1 MSRRAVSAE
10 CAGLWFFWA
19 PFGSVRLGFA
29 SDGQPYTYAV
39 PTGGS
44 VGKLQKSEHH
54 PQPAATNAQLA
65 EAREAPSA
73 LLMTNAAQ
81 SPRWRNGYRG
91 AELREA
97 PTFCRH
103 SERLIAFIF
112 FLLRKV
118 RTSHLA
124 IAQNSR
130 PHPTPPSHTPDGSS
144 TPCTCTCTPFALTP
158 LPLSP
163 LLPQSSSLRAR
174 QVQITKASSQT
185 KPTSPGIP
193 APLHLA
199 PPDLALSHTSQNRDI
214 SVTVGAQSYKMS
226 TTTTTSTFTAPHT
239 QQPLRLAVQKK
250 KMSITQT
257 YYLAHKARAKLSSEA
272 ARADHDL
279 RLLVGHA
286 NLLDSLMLEL
296 ADAEREQESWF
307 NQSVRGATK
316 DRHIQWADSIA
327 EDSEDLY
334 EDDSDDSDDSSVS
347 SDDDYEEDDIEMAD
361 TVSLR
366 RMPSAAPA
374 SPRTSTIE
382 VSEDYDM
389 EEDDLEEDYAQLE
402 LVRTPSHSSSS
413 SPPELEHEH
422 DSDISDDESMPP
434 SPPNAVLTFNEKEA
448 KEEISQQQS
457 QQGDGT
463 FYSEGY
469 YLPARNPARLV
480 SAISVY

>member
-1 MSRRAVSAE
+1 
-10 CAGLWFFWA
+10 
-19 PFGSVRLGFA
+19 
-29 SDGQPYTYAV
+29 
-39 PTGGS
+39 
-44 VGKLQKSEHH
+44 
-54 PQPAATNAQLA
+54 
-65 EAREAPSA
+65 
-73 LLMTNAAQ
+73 
-81 SPRWRNGYRG
+81 
-91 AELREA
+91 
-97 PTFCRH
+97 
-103 SERLIAFIF
+103 
-112 FLLRKV
+112 
-118 RTSHLA
+118 
-124 IAQNSR
+124 
-130 PHPTPPSHTPDGSS
+130 
-144 TPCTCTCTPFALTP
+144 
-158 LPLSP
+158 
-163 LLPQSSSLRAR
+163 
-174 QVQITKASSQT
+174 
-185 KPTSPGIP
+185 
-193 APLHLA
+193 
-199 PPDLALSHTSQNRDI
+199 
-214 SVTVGAQSYKMS
+214 MS

-316 DRHIQWADSIA
+316 TESAPAATKDRHIQWADSIA

-334 EDDSDDSDDSSVS
+334 EDDSSDSDDSSVS

-389 EEDDLEEDYAQLE
+389 EEDDLEEDDLEEDYAQLE